1 LLIVI
6 AMRLSPRRCW
16 ETILVE
22 AFNMP
27 AAPGNRGAVKNART
41 RRLGSPKGA
50 ASCAVSFGV
59 FRE

>member
-1 LLIVI
+1 
-6 AMRLSPRRCW
+6 MRLSPRRCW